1 MEEKVIDM
9 LVKLCETDEVKN
21 DWNINLF
28 ETSLLDSLG
37 FIELLLTIEADFGLT
52 VGPTEVQREQIDTP
66 NKIIKFIKTKK
77 GL

>member
-37 FIELLLTIEADFGLT
+37 FIELLLTIEADFGLI